1 MKSFLFILSLL
12 AFGLTAKSNDIEPK
26 LTLNVYYV
34 EPGDTLFLQNI
45 RRSNETC
52 CKYEFVTIKSSQ
64 SKIEVCSKEQTLGTI
79 FGYPTDKFLLD
90 IYDRFHKSK

>member
-1 MKSFLFILSLL
+1 MAFSLVS
-12 AFGLTAKSNDIEPK
+12 KSNDIEPK

-34 EPGDTLFLQNI
+34 EPVDTLFLQNI

-64 SKIEVCSKEQTLGTI
+64 NKIEVCSKEQTLGTI